1 MYEAAIRHWDGYWF
15 GKRKLYGDTYPHYWS
30 ALTVNAYKEWEQITG
45 QRPYGER
52 AEAAYRAVLSL
63 IHGVDSG
70 QHDAVYFS
78 CRGRADGNAA
88 HTRDA
93 GIGVHIFGIIFV
105 NGLHR
110 TFSAQIP
117 HLVHSLL
124 GLGIM
129 LAPPLEISEKS
140 ILRFQFVK
148 KKYDPVSRTVS
159 R

>member
-1 MYEAAIRHWDGYWF
+1 MTVYFGKRNGQQPDDHMYEAAIRHWDGYWF

-78 CRGRADGNAA
+78 CRGSAYTRRRHSAIIIIYNAVEVKIFLPPMMSGEESAVWRQRERTDG
-88 HTRDA
+88 
-93 GIGVHIFGIIFV
+93 F
-105 NGLHR
+105 L
-110 TFSAQIP
+110 
-117 HLVHSLL
+117 
-124 GLGIM
+124 
-129 LAPPLEISEKS
+129 
-140 ILRFQFVK
+140 
-148 KKYDPVSRTVS
+148 
-159 R
+159 

>member
-78 CRGRADGNAA
+78 RRGRADGNAA

-110 TFSAQIP
+110 TFFSADSALGA
-117 HLVHSLL
+117 LVI
-124 GLGIM
+124 GLGYH
-129 LAPPLEISEKS
+129 AGPAA
-140 ILRFQFVK
+140 
-148 KKYDPVSRTVS
+148 
-159 R
+159 